1 MAANRRYLEAQAAV
15 PDPGQL
21 KEQIQTIGRRAKT
34 ASRSYRA
41 LNPASKD
48 DVGLLAVVM
57 RGEFT
62 LRGFRNADVREQLNG
77 LRPADETEHR
87 RQSHRTGRLLKL
99 LHAHRLIAKI
109 PRTRR
114 WKVTLHGHTVMSA
127 ILTVHHQHYN
137 NMHSS
142 RT

>member
-1 MAANRRYLEAQAAV
+1 MAANRRYLETLAAV

-21 KEQIQTIGRRAKT
+21 KGQIQTIGRRAKT
-34 ASRSYRA
+34 ESGSYRA

-87 RQSHRTGRLLKL
+87 RQSHRTGRLHRPSPARQQHALQPHLKTCAQYAQML
-99 LHAHRLIAKI
+99 
-109 PRTRR
+109 
-114 WKVTLHGHTVMSA
+114 
-127 ILTVHHQHYN
+127 
-137 NMHSS
+137 S
-142 RT
+142 RKNLRI